1 MPVKIL
7 QVSGLNI
14 PPVEGET
21 GRRGIGIRQESTLS
35 TLYRDE
41 ELTELDEINIPH
53 NVNHG
58 AEVLFS
64 LFTKDSV
71 GRAPCLVTVPEVE
84 YGRKCD
90 SLAVAGRVYAENR

>member
-1 MPVKIL
+1 MQHLHSVMPVKIL

-35 TLYRDE
+35 TLYRDK
-41 ELTELDEINIPH
+41 ELTELDEINIPP

-58 AEVLFS
+58 AEVLF
-64 LFTKDSV
+64 LFLQKILLDV
-71 GRAPCLVTVPEVE
+71 Q
-84 YGRKCD
+84 
-90 SLAVAGRVYAENR
+90 RV